1 MTFAAYNPITD
12 PQPRKFGG
20 RCVILSN
27 LHASACITIT
37 LALVFISGLPA
48 TAGACGGPVAGYR
61 ISEDL
66 TIEQPLCG
74 LTGAPE
80 RGREIAAGR
89 KGNCLACHRMPI
101 PEEKFHGD
109 IGPPLFDTGRNMTA
123 GELRLRLVD
132 STAINP
138 DSVMPSFH
146 RIDHLSGVR
155 SDRRGQPI
163 LSAQQVEDVIAWLL
177 TLDGETPA
185 R

>member
-1 MTFAAYNPITD
+1 MALA
-12 PQPRKFGG
+12 
-20 RCVILSN
+20 
-27 LHASACITIT
+27 IT
-37 LALVFISGLPA
+37 LLSGFSA
-48 TAGACGGPVAGYR
+48 TAHACGDPIAGYA

-74 LTGAPE
+74 LEGDAG
-80 RGREIAAGR
+80 RGRQIAAGR
-89 KGNCLACHRMPI
+89 DGNCLACHQMPI

-109 IGPPLFDTGRNMTA
+109 IGPPLFDTGRNLSA

-138 DSVMPSFH
+138 ETVMPAFH
-146 RIDHLSGVR
+146 RIDHLRGVR
-155 SDRRGQPI
+155 SDRQGQPI

-177 TLDGETPA
+177 TLEGEPPS